1 MSIDK
6 IDMFKNDVRYR
17 DNIAHVETIPAK
29 KASYKKLDNLNE
41 NIINYLDFKNVKLYE
56 HQADTYS
63 HIKHGNNVIITT
75 PTASGKTLAFNLPIM
90 ETMIEDSHACAL
102 YIYPA
107 KALANDQLNVLKNL
121 ESSLDI
127 TTNPKT
133 YDGDTSRGQKKDI
146 RNKSRIVLTNP
157 YQLHLILSWNHQ
169 WERFYRN
176 LKYIVIDEA
185 HYYRGVFGS
194 NVAFLIRRL
203 KRIANYYGSDPQF
216 ILSSA
221 TLANPLELANKLTG
235 EEFLLVDEDSS
246 PSGEKDFI
254 LYNPYKN
261 YRNPNKKLSPSVH
274 VETADVFRYLM
285 LKRIQTLCFT
295 VSRKITELI
304 AMWSKND
311 TTLAEGKLDASR
323 IAAYRAGYRPEER
336 REIEDGLKSGK
347 YLGVT
352 CTNALELGID
362 IGSLDAVIISGYP
375 GTMMSTWQQ
384 SGRAGRSNQKSL
396 AILIAF
402 ENQLDQYFMN
412 NPKYFFNK
420 SQENAIIDLT
430 NPILQKAHVLCACDE
445 IHEGLSVDDAGKYF
459 NADKELLD
467 ELYYDN
473 YLSISPKGNYHY
485 RKNDN
490 PAMNHSLDQI
500 SGEEFKVMNN
510 GKLLE
515 TMERSQVYREAH
527 EGAILINK
535 GETYTVD
542 NVNLTKR
549 FVNVSKKNVEYHT
562 MVLSDT
568 EVNVINKISKKK
580 YGDLTIH
587 FGELNVK
594 KDYYKYKRMQ
604 FSKVLGTHDL
614 DLPPLKFKTKGL
626 WFTIPRE
633 VKDYLED
640 KYGKNDEVFEGGL
653 HGAEHALIGLFPL
666 QVMCDR
672 FDIGGMSTAYHADT
686 QEATI
691 FIYDGYEGGIG
702 ICEKAMDV
710 FVELL
715 EATLDLIK
723 ECSCSEG
730 CPACIYSPK
739 CGNDNKPLH
748 KKATEYILQHMLD
761 ETLKESN
768 NEENDIIEVEKPVD
782 DIDSLFVDAK
792 DMYDSGKLSSAKDIL
807 NNILARDKKHVDSLA
822 LMAKILYEQEQY
834 DVSKFFT
841 KRTLSIDKSNEIAN
855 QLDVLLNKD
864 DEKEI
869 ESIESLDDVDTLY
882 EEAFDLY
889 QQGDLDTA
897 SEILE
902 RIIDFDDRNVDALAL
917 MGHVMYDGRVYP
929 KAVEYLRKASKIDK
943 NHEMVRE
950 LKMRLA

>member
-274 VETADVFRYLM
+274 VETADVFIYLM